1 MAFAALQ
8 QRVQDWL
15 EVHPALVTPWQEG
28 QLGAKEA
35 LELVDHTLQS
45 AELEEELWVPRLGA
59 REATV
64 FHPGYGLLPCP
75 ESALWTRI
83 AADSE
88 RFTKV
93 VFVLRTMK
101 RLVEEG
107 RRTTKRDIFYENF
120 AVFSNQA
127 EVDRLVAELVALL
140 QVPRWLLGVVA
151 TSKGLVVGDLSY
163 LNSEGIMVDCSL
175 TVGGDSIPQDVPE
188 LRDLQTRANFL
199 LVVEKDAVFQRL
211 LEEGVFEAG
220 FPPFIM
226 VTGKGVPDL
235 ATRQL
240 VYRLCTQFILPVVIL
255 TDCDPYGIEIALTYK
270 FGSLAMA
277 WAPERLAV
285 PSAIWLGLLPS
296 DLSEL
301 DIKEESMRPLSR
313 EDRKKIQDM
322 HLRGYINDYCPR
334 LIEELEILWRV
345 GRKAEIQQVAGRS
358 FKTKTNFQI
367 YQVSE
372 EREPGFLAKTFLAS
386 KLLHLEN
393 LARSGE
399 QLF

>member
-1 MAFAALQ
+1 MSVSGTYYRHAQDWIYNDFQNDSLFVQGMALAALQ
-8 QRVQDWL
+8 QRVQDWSD
-15 EVHPALVTPWQEG
+15 VHPALVTPWQEG
-28 QLGAKEA
+28 QLGEKEV
-35 LELVDHTLQS
+35 LELIDQTLQS
-45 AELEEELWVPRLGA
+45 AELEEELWVPRVGA
-59 REATV
+59 REATA

-75 ESALWTRI
+75 DRAVWTRI
-83 AADSE
+83 AVGSE
-88 RFTKV
+88 RFPKV

-140 QVPRWLLGVVA
+140 QVPRLELGVVA

-188 LRDLQTRANFL
+188 LRDLRTRANFL

-220 FPPFIM
+220 LPPFIM

-240 VYRLCTQFILPVVIL
+240 VYRLSTQFVLPVVIL
-255 TDCDPYGIEIALTYK
+255 TDCDPYGFEIALTYK

-296 DLSEL
+296 DLGAL
-301 DIKEESMRPLSR
+301 DIEEESMRLLSR
-313 EDRKKIQDM
+313 EDRKKIQDL
-322 HLRGYINDYCPR
+322 HLRDYINDFCPQ

-345 GRKAEIQQVAGRS
+345 GRKAEIQQVA
-358 FKTKTNFQI
+358 
-367 YQVSE
+367 SE
-372 EREPGFLAKTFLAS
+372 RFTQF
-386 KLLHLEN
+386 HIN
-393 LARSGE
+393 
-399 QLF
+399 